1 MSVLSEIKE
10 KDAKTVSAQRKVAF
24 DYLLEFS
31 DISAEVMVGDFYLFE
46 YNPKFRAFL
55 RHWDRYPL
63 VLVLNVYDDG
73 FLGANLH
80 YTTQKQRILLAKKYL
95 NKNIKIPSKLLHRYI
110 FAKADN
116 LFFKVRDKDLMD
128 FAALTLEEF
137 RDSKNKFVSAT
148 KVQNLGKQ

>member
-1 MSVLSEIKE
+1 MSVLSEIK
-10 KDAKTVSAQRKVAF
+10 KKGAKTVSTQRKVAF
-24 DYLLEFS
+24 DYLLEVS
-31 DISAEVMVGDFYLFE
+31 DISDDVMVGDFYLFE
-46 YNPKFRAFL
+46 YNPKFKAFL
-55 RHWDRYPL
+55 KQWDKYPL

-95 NKNIKIPSKLLHRYI
+95 NKNIKIPPKLLHRYI

-128 FAALTLEEF
+128 YAALTLEEF
-137 RDSKNKFVSAT
+137 RDNKNRFISAA
-148 KVQNLGKQ
+148 KVQKSGKL